1 VSASGGAY
9 PPIDPW
15 QTAARKGA
23 DHKAVDEDEA
33 AAEVLLARYVGPT
46 FPATDRAPVLIE
58 WDDAT
63 QPSHGWVAPGDIDP
77 TPAICHSVGWIV
89 HKDERAITLAS
100 TKCDGGEVMG
110 AMRIPAGTV
119 RKITSLT
126 P

>member
-1 VSASGGAY
+1 MSSEYNDFVNISPGLAV
-9 PPIDPW
+9 DPW
-15 QTAARKGA
+15 AVFAAKGA
-23 DHKAVDEDEA
+23 TPHDLGAGDLV
-33 AAEVLLARYVGPT
+33 R
-46 FPATDRAPVLIE
+46 IE

-119 RKITSLT
+119 RKITALT

>member
-1 VSASGGAY
+1 MSSEYNDFVNISPGLAV
-9 PPIDPW
+9 DPW
-15 QTAARKGA
+15 AVFAAKGA
-23 DHKAVDEDEA
+23 TPHDLGAGDLV
-33 AAEVLLARYVGPT
+33 R
-46 FPATDRAPVLIE
+46 IE

-77 TPAICHSVGWIV
+77 APAICHSVGWIV

-119 RKITSLT
+119 RKITSLAS
-126 P
+126 

>member
-1 VSASGGAY
+1 MSGYDPAA
-9 PPIDPW
+9 DPW
-15 QTAARKGA
+15 RTAAAKGA
-23 DHKAVDEDEA
+23 DRMTVDEDEA

-119 RKITSLT
+119 RKITSLAS
-126 P
+126 